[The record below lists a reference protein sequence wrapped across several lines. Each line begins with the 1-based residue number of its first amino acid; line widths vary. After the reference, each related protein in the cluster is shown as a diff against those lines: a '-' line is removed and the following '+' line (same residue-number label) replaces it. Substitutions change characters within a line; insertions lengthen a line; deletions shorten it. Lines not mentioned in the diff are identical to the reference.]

1 MDNKIQNGFVPQ
13 GQFNQ
18 QAPAFNAF
26 GGFQNFQTQFNN
38 FVNKWSTTMNLDAMA
53 VYAENQIRALPE
65 TTMIVNGVA
74 EQLTNVSRA
83 TIVPVWKGCCQTLTV
98 RNTSEVPIL
107 VQNANIVFG
116 RPDLAMTY

>member
-38 FVNKWSTTMNLDAMA
+38 FVNKLSTTMNPDAMA
-53 VYAENQIRALPE
+53 AYAENQIRAGLQ
-65 TTMIVNGVA
+65 NGSISQEA
-74 EQLTNVSRA
+74 FNQMA
-83 TIVPVWKGCCQTLTV
+83 MM
-98 RNTSEVPIL
+98 
-107 VQNANIVFG
+107 ANQMLG
-116 RPDLAMTY
+116 R